1 VSDPEEWV
9 SLLFFLLT
17 AMVTG
22 QLAAGQRERAH
33 EAQQREREAV
43 VLYDVVRLLG
53 EGNLDQVLGA
63 VAERLRLEPHSG
75 RVWVENRAGGGA
87 RFTFTLP
94 LTEAPTAVSPA
105 ESSASVA

>member
-1 VSDPEEWV
+1 M

-22 QLAAGQRERAH
+22 QLAAGQRQRAL

-53 EGNLDQVLGA
+53 EGDVDTALPA
-63 VAERLRLEPHSG
+63 VAERLRARAAPRGSG
-75 RVWVENRAGGGA
+75 GRGLAPSG
-87 RFTFTLP
+87 
-94 LTEAPTAVSPA
+94 EAQALWRW
-105 ESSASVA
+105 